1 MKWMGAI
8 SGLALNFGSCSNKVR
23 ALGLPKTKNRV
34 GITYGK
40 PSTMDLLNQLLAL
53 IFGLLNS
60 LLGNLPIWGLT
71 GWEILLIAF
80 PDRTGHRFPGDLF
93 LF

>member
-1 MKWMGAI
+1 MDGI
-8 SGLALNFGSCSNKVR
+8 SRHALNFGLCSSLWLH
-23 ALGLPKTKNRV
+23 LGLPKTKNRV

-60 LLGNLPIWGLT
+60 LLGNLPI
-71 GWEILLIAF
+71 
-80 PDRTGHRFPGDLF
+80 
-93 LF
+93 

>member
-1 MKWMGAI
+1 MHQ
-8 SGLALNFGSCSNKVR
+8 LVV

-60 LLGNLPIWGLT
+60 LLGNLPI
-71 GWEILLIAF
+71 
-80 PDRTGHRFPGDLF
+80 
-93 LF
+93 